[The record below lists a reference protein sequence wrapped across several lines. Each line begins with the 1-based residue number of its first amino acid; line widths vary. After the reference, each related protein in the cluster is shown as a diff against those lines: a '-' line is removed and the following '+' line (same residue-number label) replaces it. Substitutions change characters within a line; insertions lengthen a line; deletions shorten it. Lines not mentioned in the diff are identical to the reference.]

1 MTVLLAIL
9 SLLLL
14 TAVIYS
20 VNALRSRTWTDLI
33 EFSVVVTVW
42 LVYFSFEVF
51 FLPAIAAAAAMTI
64 WNGFIVWK
72 ARKRGDWGGET
83 AWVRL
88 AVIPAHFIMGWILV
102 DFWKLIEQM

>member
-1 MTVLLAIL
+1 MTLMTALLAIL

-33 EFSVVVTVW
+33 EFSVD
-42 LVYFSFEVF
+42 FSFEVF

-88 AVIPAHFIMGWILV
+88 AVIP
-102 DFWKLIEQM
+102 LISSWAGSWSISGN